1 MSKQHTVVY
10 HAPETTPVPIE
21 TPKGRADDNLLPLL
35 YALDQEYGWSQGM
48 RAITHA
54 LLAQAQGG
62 PVLEV
67 GCGAGN
73 FLREWQERHPAAHC
87 VGIDRNGLALPY
99 AEQQPVVLD
108 LAQADLQQLP
118 FADNA
123 FALMVALDA
132 FDQRAVALPQAIAE
146 SWRLLQ
152 PNGLLL
158 SRVSAHPWLHSA
170 HDEAFNTGQRYQ
182 QQTLLTA
189 LEHGGFQI
197 ERVTYANTLLAL
209 PVIGQRLLQRWGI
222 LPFTSHHATVPVINR
237 QVARLLRWEA
247 RLLQSINLPFGISLY
262 VLARKVL

>member
-1 MSKQHTVVY
+1 MGKQQTLVY
-10 HAPETTPVPIE
+10 HTPETTPAPTE
-21 TPKGRADDNLLPLL
+21 TTKSHTDDNLLPLL
-35 YALDQEYGWSQGM
+35 YALDQKYGWSQGM
-48 RAITHA
+48 RAITHT
-54 LLAQAQGG
+54 LLARAQPG

-73 FLREWQERHPAAHC
+73 FLCEWQERHPAAQC
-87 VGIDRNGLALPY
+87 VGIDRNGLALAY
-99 AEQQPVVLD
+99 ATQQPGTLH

-118 FADNA
+118 FADKA
-123 FALMVALDA
+123 FALVVALDT
-132 FDQRAVALPQAIAE
+132 FDQRAVKLEQAIAE

-182 QQTLLTA
+182 RQTLLTT
-189 LEHGGFQI
+189 LQHGGFQI

-209 PVIGQRLLQRWGI
+209 PVIGQRLLQRWGV
-222 LPFTSHHATVPVINR
+222 LPFTSHHATAPVINR
-237 QVARLLRWEA
+237 QVARLLCWEA
-247 RLLQSINLPFGISLY
+247 SLLQTINLPFGISLY